1 MYRIL
6 LGAYSRPQP
15 VSVFRNVYPLSQET
29 KADRKHY
36 YYAGGYATYAEAE
49 EAAARLKRQGFRNPR
64 VVAWHDGLYDA
75 APGAESGSAVTE
87 PSGQTTRI
95 RYRVEIGGAG
105 ESLSRVVRDVISTQA
120 AGKEVSRTADAE
132 TGEPLFVVG
141 SFNNKTL
148 AEALVQDIDT
158 VEPGLTIRI
167 VAVQ

>member
-1 MYRIL
+1 MPKR
-6 LGAYSRPQP
+6 
-15 VSVFRNVYPLSQET
+15 
-29 KADRKHY
+29 
-36 YYAGGYATYAEAE
+36 E

-87 PSGQTTRI
+87 PSTRDTLPC
-95 RYRVEIGGAG
+95 RDRR
-105 ESLSRVVRDVISTQA
+105 SRREPEPRRPRRHINTGCRERGFA
-120 AGKEVSRTADAE
+120 HGRPE

>member
-1 MYRIL
+1 MPKRKRR
-6 LGAYSRPQP
+6 RPGL
-15 VSVFRNVYPLSQET
+15 NGE
-29 KADRKHY
+29 
-36 YYAGGYATYAEAE
+36 
-49 EAAARLKRQGFRNPR
+49 GFRNPR

>member
-1 MYRIL
+1 M
-6 LGAYSRPQP
+6 
-15 VSVFRNVYPLSQET
+15 
-29 KADRKHY
+29 
-36 YYAGGYATYAEAE
+36 
-49 EAAARLKRQGFRNPR
+49 
-64 VVAWHDGLYDA
+64 VAWHDGLYDA

-120 AGKEVSRTADAE
+120 AGKEVSRTAAAD
-132 TGEPLFVVG
+132 TGAPLFVGG
-141 SFNNKTL
+141 SFNNKPL